1 MKKIKYILFS
11 VLSFFIL
18 MLGCNAKEDD
28 INRID
33 IDIKL
38 DKNGNAHI
46 EEVWQVKANMGT
58 EFYKVM
64 ENLGNMELSNFK
76 VYENDRLFIYEE
88 NWNLNASLS
97 EKKYKNGINY
107 TSNGMELCFGK
118 GSYGNHTF
126 KVTYDLSN
134 FVFLTD
140 DKQVIY
146 YKMLDLDNMPDNFTL
161 KVTGPSSFS
170 DSLPVWGYGYKGY
183 AYVKDGIIEMSNE
196 ENTPLSNS
204 DYVVLLVEFDK
215 EYFNVS
221 SDNTYG
227 QFTNFDDVKN
237 MAEENT
243 FNYDYDNS
251 KKSIIHT
258 ILSIL
263 CVIFWPIIFIILGIY
278 IATHGKYRYETKNGK
293 IKVKEVRNFRDIPCN
308 KDIFK
313 GYFIAIA
320 YKLGIKQT
328 DFFGALL
335 LKWLFEDKIKVEKRE
350 IQKVFKT
357 KTIDVIILHDNLT
370 FDNNCEKKFYDI
382 LVEASKD
389 YVLEPDELEKWS
401 KNNYSKLFNMTESFE
416 KCGRDKY
423 INESKVEDKNGY
435 YILKDTLKEEAERV
449 YGLKKY
455 LKEFTRIKEKSA
467 ITVKLWKEYLMFAQ
481 IFGIANKVASE
492 FKRLYPEEIMQY
504 DKDYDF
510 DFNTIYVLN
519 NISHNMVQQAT
530 SARSAAESYSSGGGG
545 FSSGGGGGGS
555 FGGGGGGGR

>member
-320 YKLGIKQT
+320 YKFGIKQT

-350 IQKVFKT
+350 IQKIFKT

-401 KNNYSKLFNMTESFE
+401 KNNYSKLFNMTENFE

-423 INESKVEDKNGY
+423 INESKVEDKNSY

-519 NISHNMVQQAT
+519 NISHNMVQQAS

>member
-320 YKLGIKQT
+320 YKFGIKQT

-350 IQKVFKT
+350 IQKIFKT
-357 KTIDVIILHDNLT
+357 KTLDVIILYDNLT

-401 KNNYSKLFNMTESFE
+401 KVNYSKLLNMTESFE

-423 INESKVEDKNGY
+423 INESKVEDKRSY